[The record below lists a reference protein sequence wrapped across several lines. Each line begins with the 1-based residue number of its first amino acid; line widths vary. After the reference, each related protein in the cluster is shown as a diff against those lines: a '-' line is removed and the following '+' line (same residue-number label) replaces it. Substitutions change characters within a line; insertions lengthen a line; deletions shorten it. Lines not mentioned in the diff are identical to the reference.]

1 MSLRRYGVATSP
13 TRVRQ
18 KRQIASGSRTVA
30 NAAALSAPTLV
41 PEIART
47 RRASP
52 SSHIAFQTPAWKAPF
67 APPPDRT
74 SPMSPSFRMP
84 GILPHRRPRANPPKI
99 PLDSINRN
107 T

>member
-1 MSLRRYGVATSP
+1 MRARLTFSAARRNEPTVSLRRYGVATSP

-52 SSHIAFQTPAWKAPF
+52 SSHIAFQTPAW
-67 APPPDRT
+67 
-74 SPMSPSFRMP
+74 
-84 GILPHRRPRANPPKI
+84 
-99 PLDSINRN
+99 
-107 T
+107 